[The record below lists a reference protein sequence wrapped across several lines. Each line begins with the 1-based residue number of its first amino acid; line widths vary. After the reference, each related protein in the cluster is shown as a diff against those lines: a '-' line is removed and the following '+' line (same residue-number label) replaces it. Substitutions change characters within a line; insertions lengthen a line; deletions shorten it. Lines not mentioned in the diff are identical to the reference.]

1 MSAQMIELEEA
12 ALAQTSDDAL
22 EDTVVACK
30 EFGTALS
37 PYGCPGA

>member
-1 MSAQMIELEEA
+1 MPLQTIELEEIMMFEV
-12 ALAQTSDDAL
+12 SDDVL

-37 PYGCPGA
+37 PYGCPGS

>member
-1 MSAQMIELEEA
+1 MSVQMIELEEIMMFEV
-12 ALAQTSDDAL
+12 SDDAL